1 MGGWEFVLWVGVEGH
16 QWQLRRCCYPADTT
30 THCQGEGGERKKCRK
45 KCRWV
50 NAGVAIPLIQQH
62 PAKEKEEEK
71 GRKGVKEIQE
81 GPPRWVNGGAE
92 KERKETGETERKL
105 EKKRRRR
112 RRKKI

>member
-1 MGGWEFVLWVGVEGH
+1 MGVLRCERSGLGGWEFVLWVGVEGH
-16 QWQLRRCCYPADTT
+16 QWQLRRCSYPAATT
-30 THCQGEGGERKKCRK
+30 THCQGEGG
-45 KCRWV
+45 
-50 NAGVAIPLIQQH
+50 G
-62 PAKEKEEEK
+62 KEGEEK